1 MNGQSTET
9 QWYIARDGKQH
20 GPLTDIEM
28 RTFVAH
34 NYLRPSDLIWRPG
47 MSEWQLAPTL
57 FPAVFPNIAGGDP
70 QSATAASAA
79 ASAQSPMPS
88 SAAQQKAAERTQ
100 PSSAIPTSNT
110 QTSNAPSLSGLAG
123 QRASDA
129 QRQPLEPMAER
140 SVGKRLAIAA
150 VAITVI
156 GGGAFA
162 LANYREPLMRLV
174 GGDAPTNLSA
184 APPTVEA
191 TSTAAETATSSSVDL
206 AAQGAT
212 QVETQAGAP
221 PQPTDAAAG
230 TADANVTAS
239 TTTLFSPSGDVTIA
253 ATPQPITDAT
263 SAASPQSPSPT
274 TDPNQIAAVAPNP
287 TFDGSASG
295 VVATTAMSPPSI
307 AGSTIDARL
316 QKIPAWTLIKKDYP
330 DWYVTNIA
338 AAEQLV
344 AEQKPATEVSSQIAQ
359 SLVSLRRQNADKAL
373 AASTEKLRR
382 IAVAF
387 LENLKALRSQSVT
400 ACYGFISKGE
410 TSPSVVQLVD
420 TPDGPTAFH
429 GQIGAIFEA
438 IAEGTKSPQQHP
450 PAVKADYDLLI
461 KELSKLGWKEE
472 DLQVFS
478 NPRLLAKRE
487 PERVC
492 SMVQEW
498 FVAHL
503 AVPDK
508 AARDRLLFET
518 LKPVISG

>member
-1 MNGQSTET
+1 MNGQTNDT

-34 NYLRPSDLIWRPG
+34 NYLRSSDLIWRPG
-47 MSEWQLAPTL
+47 MAEWQLAPTL
-57 FPAVFPNIAGGDP
+57 FPAVFP
-70 QSATAASAA
+70 TAASSASAASSTGSAAGGSAAATTPSSPIAERTSA
-79 ASAQSPMPS
+79 ASAPQAMSGGINSGFATTASGMPGGMTQS
-88 SAAQQKAAERTQ
+88 
-100 PSSAIPTSNT
+100 
-110 QTSNAPSLSGLAG
+110 G
-123 QRASDA
+123 RANPGEPHH
-129 QRQPLEPMAER
+129 RQPLEPVGER
-140 SVGKRLAIAA
+140 SMAKRLAVAA
-150 VAITVI
+150 VAITII

-162 LANYREPLMRLV
+162 LANYREPLMQLV
-174 GGDAPTNLSA
+174 TGSTDGTSPATDATPTIEAPA
-184 APPTVEA
+184 ASVAGTSPPDAA
-191 TSTAAETATSSSVDL
+191 TPETTSQAAAQAPVETATVTVPDSTVQSS
-206 AAQGAT
+206 T
-212 QVETQAGAP
+212 P
-221 PQPTDAAAG
+221 PTDTAAA
-230 TADANVTAS
+230 S
-239 TTTLFSPSGDVTIA
+239 
-253 ATPQPITDAT
+253 QAT
-263 SAASPQSPSPT
+263 SAPS
-274 TDPNQIAAVAPNP
+274 TDGATPDPATQQTQVAAVAPDTATSPNVIVS
-287 TFDGSASG
+287 TAG
-295 VVATTAMSPPSI
+295 VEPPSLN
-307 AGSTIDARL
+307 GSTIDARL
-316 QKIPAWTLIKKDYP
+316 QKIPAWATIKKDYP

-344 AEQKPATEVSSQIAQ
+344 TEQKPATEVSTHIAQ
-359 SLVSLRRQNADKAL
+359 SLVALRRQNADKAL
-373 AASTEKLRR
+373 AASTDKLRR

-387 LENLKALRSQSVT
+387 LENLKSLRSQSVT

-429 GQIGAIFEA
+429 SQISAIFDA

-492 SMVQEW
+492 TMVQEW

-508 AARDRLLFET
+508 NARDRLLFET